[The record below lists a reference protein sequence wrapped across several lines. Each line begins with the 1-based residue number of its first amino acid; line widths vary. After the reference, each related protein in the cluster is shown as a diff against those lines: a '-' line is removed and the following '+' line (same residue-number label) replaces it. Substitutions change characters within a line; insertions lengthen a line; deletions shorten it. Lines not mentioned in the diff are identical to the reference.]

1 MDSSLTR
8 LYDKIN
14 HMDTNDAIQPQV
26 TKVQLFV
33 YEGDI
38 VKDEDGNITNAL
50 RETIEYDIDDEAQNE
65 SKNEEIKT

>member
-1 MDSSLTR
+1 
-8 LYDKIN
+8 
-14 HMDTNDAIQPQV
+14 MDTNDAIQPQV